1 LSAACPALLIAGPA
15 SGQGKTTLTAALARH
30 HVRQG
35 RRVRVFKVGPDFL
48 DPMLLQAASGQ
59 PVYQLDLWLVGE
71 AQCRSLLF
79 EAARYADLILI
90 EGVMG
95 LFDGAP
101 SAADLA
107 QTFGVPVLA
116 VIDASGMA
124 ETFGAVAHGLATYRP
139 GLPFAGVV
147 ANRVA
152 SPGHADMLRASV
164 PDAIPFRGAFFRQPD
179 AGFPDRHLG
188 LVQALELGDLDR
200 RLDTLADA
208 VAETDL
214 ASLPDSIPF
223 ASEPAAI
230 PPRLLEGVRIGI
242 ARDEAF
248 SFLYPANLDLLRAM
262 GATPVFFSPLRDRSL
277 PEVDSVY
284 LPGGY
289 PELHLETLAANGG
302 MRESLRKHVA
312 AGKPLLAECGGLLY
326 LLEELADQ
334 DGRTGAMCGILP
346 GRAKIQARLAGLGL
360 QSAAFRSGEL
370 RAHTFHYSRL
380 ETPLSP
386 FLMAERRR
394 GGSSGEAVYRQD
406 RLTASYLHWYLPSCP
421 EAAAELLRP

>member
-1 LSAACPALLIAGPA
+1 MSAACPALLIAGPA
-15 SGQGKTTLTAALARH
+15 SGQGKTTLTAALARY

-48 DPMLLQAASGQ
+48 DPMLLRAASGQ

-79 EAARYADLILI
+79 EAARSADLILI

-139 GLPFAGVV
+139 DLSFAGVV

-152 SPGHADMLRASV
+152 SSGHADMLRASV
-164 PDAIPFRGAFFRQPD
+164 PEAIPFRGAFFRQPD

-188 LVQALELGDLDR
+188 LVQALEVGDLDR

-208 VAETDL
+208 IAGTGL
-214 ASLPDSIPF
+214 ANLPDSVPF
-223 ASEPAAI
+223 APEPAAI

-262 GATPVFFSPLRDRSL
+262 GANLVFFSPLRDRSL
-277 PEVDSVY
+277 PQVDSVY

-289 PELHLETLAANGG
+289 PELHLDTLSGNTG
-302 MRESLRKHVA
+302 MKASLREHAA
-312 AGKPLLAECGGLLY
+312 AGKPMLAECGGLLY
-326 LLEELADQ
+326 LLKELADH
-334 DGRTGAMCGILP
+334 DGQAGAMCGILP
-346 GRAKIQARLAGLGL
+346 GRAQMQTRLAGLGL

-380 ETPLSP
+380 ETPLP
-386 FLMAERRR
+386 PLLVAERRR
-394 GGSSGEAVYRQD
+394 SGAGEAVYRQG

-421 EAAAELLRP
+421 AVAAELLRP

>member
-1 LSAACPALLIAGPA
+1 MNTTCPALLVAGSA
-15 SGQGKTTLTAALARH
+15 SGQGKTTLTAALARR

-48 DPMLLQAASGQ
+48 DPMLLAAASGQ

-71 AQCRSLLF
+71 AQCRRLLF
-79 EAARYADLILI
+79 EAAQAADLILI

-95 LFDGAP
+95 LFDGTP

-107 QTFGVPVLA
+107 QTFGIPVLA
-116 VIDASGMA
+116 VIDAFGMA

-139 GLPFAGVV
+139 DLPFAGVV

-152 SPGHADMLRASV
+152 SSSHADRLRASM
-164 PDAIPFRGAFFRQPD
+164 PRAIPFRGAFFRQPD

-188 LVQALELGDLDR
+188 LVQSFELDDLDR

-208 VAETDL
+208 ICGIDL
-214 ASLPDSIPF
+214 ADLPDSLPF
-223 ASEPAAI
+223 APEPAVA
-230 PPRLLEGVRIGI
+230 PPRLLQGVRLGI

-248 SFLYPANLDLLRAM
+248 SFLYPANLDLLSAM
-262 GATPVFFSPLRDRSL
+262 GAKLIFFSPLRDRSL
-277 PEVDSVY
+277 PQVDSLY

-289 PELHLETLAANGG
+289 PELHLATLAGNRG
-302 MRESLRKHVA
+302 MKASLQAHVA

-326 LLEELADQ
+326 LLEELVAH
-334 DGRTGAMCGILP
+334 DGTAGAMCGLLP
-346 GRAKIQARLAGLGL
+346 GRGRMQTRLTGLGL
-360 QSAAFRSGEL
+360 QLASFRSGTL

-386 FLMAERRR
+386 RLVAERRQ
-394 GGSSGEAVYRQD
+394 GGAGEAVYQEG
-406 RLTASYLHWYLPSCP
+406 RLTASFLHWYLPSCP

>member
-1 LSAACPALLIAGPA
+1 LNACPALLIAGPA

-30 HVRQG
+30 HVRAG
-35 RRVRVFKVGPDFL
+35 RRVRAFKVGPDFL
-48 DPMLLQAASGQ
+48 DPLWLEAATGR

-71 AQCRSLLF
+71 AQCRSLLS
-79 EAARYADLILI
+79 EAAGLADLILI
-90 EGVMG
+90 EGAMG

-124 ETFGAVAHGLATYRP
+124 ETFGALAQGLATHRP

-152 SPGHADMLRASV
+152 SPRHAELLRAGL
-164 PDAIPFRGAFFRQPD
+164 PGDIPFRGAFFRQPD
-179 AGFPDRHLG
+179 AGLPDRHLG
-188 LVQALELGDLDR
+188 LVQAFELGDPER
-200 RLDTLADA
+200 RLDVLADA
-208 VAETDL
+208 IGGTELAE
-214 ASLPDSIPF
+214 LPDSIPF
-223 ASEPAAI
+223 AAEPAAN

-262 GATPVFFSPLRDRSL
+262 GANLVFFSPLHDRSL
-277 PEVDSVY
+277 PQVDSVY

-289 PELHLETLAANGG
+289 PELHLDTLAGNAR
-302 MRESLRKHVA
+302 MKASLRRHVA
-312 AGKPLLAECGGLLY
+312 AGKPLLAECGGMLY
-326 LLEELADQ
+326 LLDELADRG
-334 DGRTGAMCGILP
+334 GRTGAMCGVLP
-346 GRAKIQARLAGLGL
+346 GRAAIEARLAGLGL
-360 QSAAFRSGEL
+360 QSAVFPSGTL

-380 ETPLSP
+380 ETSLSP
-386 FLMAERRR
+386 VLVAERRR
-394 GGSSGEAVYRQD
+394 GGVGEAVYRRG